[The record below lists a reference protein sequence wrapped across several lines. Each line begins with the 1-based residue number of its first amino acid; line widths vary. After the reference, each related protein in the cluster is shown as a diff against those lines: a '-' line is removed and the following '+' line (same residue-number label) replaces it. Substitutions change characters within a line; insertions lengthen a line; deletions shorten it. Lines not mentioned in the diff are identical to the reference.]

1 MENRFG
7 GGCACGAVRYESN
20 TAIEFAMHCQCRRC
34 QRMTGTGHAS
44 SFAVASAGVRLC
56 GPIKYFEKKTDSG
69 THTQSGFCPECG
81 SPILSKSDK
90 HPAKL
95 YLHAATLDDPSIF
108 SPSIVAHRAA
118 GQIWDYID
126 PRLDS

>member
-34 QRMTGTGHAS
+34 QRITGTGHAS
-44 SFAVASAGVRLC
+44 SFAVAADGVRLS
-56 GPIKYFEKKTDSG
+56 GPIKYFEQVSDSG
-69 THTQSGFCPECG
+69 AHTKSGFCPECG
-81 SPILSKSDK
+81 SPILSKTDRF
-90 HPAKL
+90 PGKL

-108 SPSIVAHRAA
+108 SPSAIVHQASA
-118 GQIWDYID
+118 QPWDYMD
-126 PRLDS
+126 PRLKG